1 MSFAINHGLFKLK
14 IIDYHAILGVSLDAD
29 GQEIRQRYLKI
40 AQNLHPDVCK
50 GDATQKK
57 MANDILSK
65 LVNPAY
71 EQLSRKNTFAEHQL
85 ILTQMGK
92 VLAKKKDKT
101 VVSSSLAQELLKA
114 GDKFELM
121 YPKLLGKLDGEQYKS
136 LANIIEKIAIISEL
150 NLVYLMFKSERG
162 LNREDI
168 VAKAPTAK
176 SPVPPPPKA
185 QTEAK
190 LEAEGQKAEPVEV
203 SPESRAESY
212 IRRAKQYIDKKD
224 FAQAVVELKDAL
236 RIDPNTVVG
245 HALMGKAYLQ
255 QNQLTMAKVH
265 INKAYRANPKD
276 PLVIE
281 CKKELDKLTQKEDRK
296 SNKAQTSN
304 KSKEDNKSSNSGFFS
319 GIFGAKK
326 K

>member
-1 MSFAINHGLFKLK
+1 MSFAINYGLFKLK
-14 IIDYHAILGVSLDAD
+14 ITDYHAILGVSLDAD
-29 GQEIRQRYLKI
+29 GKEIRQRYLKI
-40 AQNLHPDVCK
+40 AQKLHPDICK
-50 GDATQKK
+50 GDVTQKK
-57 MANDILSK
+57 AASDILSK

-92 VLAKKKDKT
+92 VLVKKKDKIA
-101 VVSSSLAQELLKA
+101 VHSSSAQELLKS

-121 YPKLLGKLDGEQYKS
+121 YPKLLAKLGGEQYKS
-136 LANIIEKIAIISEL
+136 LTNITDKIAAISEL
-150 NLVYLMFKSERG
+150 NLVYLMLKSERG

-168 VAKAPTAK
+168 VAKAPAAK
-176 SPVPPPPKA
+176 PPVPPPPKPK
-185 QTEAK
+185 TEAK
-190 LEAEGQKAEPVEV
+190 PEAKAQKVEPAEATPQ
-203 SPESRAESY
+203 SRAESY

-224 FAQAVVELKDAL
+224 FAQAVIELKDAL
-236 RIDPNTVVG
+236 RLDPNSSIG

-265 INKAYRANPKD
+265 INKAYRANPKE

-281 CKKELDKLTQKEDRK
+281 CKKELDKLTQKQ
-296 SNKAQTSN
+296 NKEQKSN
-304 KSKEDNKSSNSGFFS
+304 KSKEDDKSSNSGFFS